1 MPMPAAISLPGIP
14 ASLLE
19 ALQAEARRQGLGVLA
34 LVGGAVRDA
43 LLHHEHRDPW
53 RGLPDLDLV
62 VEGSSE
68 RLAHGLRQHLG
79 PERVSELRVHGRF
92 GTVEMVVDG
101 VLLDLAQARQERYPA
116 PGENPVVEP
125 GPLLEDLARRDFSVN
140 AMALLLTPD
149 SGPAPDALPLS
160 TLLDPHGGRQH
171 LAQRQLM
178 FLHPSSVADDP
189 TRVIRAARYAA
200 RLGFSLAPQ
209 ALDQLQRTLQA
220 WPWRWRPGED
230 PASAPPALA
239 TRLRM
244 ELELLLERE
253 AWAAALGQLQAWG
266 ALVLLDPL
274 LQQHPRALQRRLHWA
289 ARLQLPLLSALV
301 AGAGAPMEL
310 AARLQLPHQ
319 QQRWLEELGFF
330 EAWLT
335 EQVLPEAWQAWSP
348 ARWCEALEARPWP
361 PEVVAL
367 AVCLQGPCWRPLLR
381 WWGRWRHVTPPC
393 SARELMATGLQPGP
407 QLGEALRR
415 LRLQR
420 LEAMR

>member
-1 MPMPAAISLPGIP
+1 MKFPGIP
-14 ASLLE
+14 QQLFDELN
-19 ALQAEARRQGLGVLA
+19 RQCLCMGGVRLA
-34 LVGGAVRDA
+34 IVGGAVRDA

-53 RGLPDLDLV
+53 CGLPDLDLV

-68 RLAHGLRQHLG
+68 NFALELRQRLG
-79 PERVSELRVHGRF
+79 MDRVTNMQVHGRF
-92 GTVEMVVDG
+92 GTVSMVVDG
-101 VLLDLAQARQERYPA
+101 VQLDLAQARQERYSA

-125 GPLLEDLARRDFSVN
+125 GSLLEDLARRDFSVN
-140 AMALLLTPD
+140 AMALLFTLD
-149 SGPAPDALPLS
+149 SGPAAGALPLS

-220 WPWRWRPGED
+220 WPWHWRPGDD

-253 AWAAALGQLQAWG
+253 AWAVALAQLQAWG

-274 LQQHPRALQRRLHWA
+274 LQQHPRALQRRLRWA

-301 AGAGAPMEL
+301 AGAGAPLEL

-319 QQRWLEELGFF
+319 QQRWLEELADFQ
-330 EAWLT
+330 AWLT

-348 ARWCEALEARPWP
+348 ALWCEALEARPWP
-361 PEVVAL
+361 SDVVAL

>member
-1 MPMPAAISLPGIP
+1 MSNPATISLPGIP
-14 ASLLE
+14 LALLE
-19 ALQAEARRQGLGVLA
+19 TVQEEARRQGLGVLA

-53 RGLPDLDLV
+53 LGLPDLDLV

-68 RLAHGLRQHLG
+68 RLAHGLRQQLG

-140 AMALLLTPD
+140 AMALLLTSD
-149 SGPAPDALPLS
+149 SGSANGSWPLS
-160 TLLDPHGGRQH
+160 ALLDPHGGCQH
-171 LAQRQLM
+171 LAERQLV
-178 FLHPSSVADDP
+178 FLHPNSVADDP

-209 ALDQLQRTLQA
+209 ALDQLRRTLQA
-220 WPWRWRPGED
+220 WPWSWRPGAD

-253 AWAAALGQLQAWG
+253 AWDQALTQLQAWG

-274 LQQHPRALQRRLHWA
+274 LQQEPRALQRCLRWA
-289 ARLQLPLLSALV
+289 ARLRIPLLSALV
-301 AGAGAPMEL
+301 AGAAAPQAL
-310 AARLQLPHQ
+310 AARLQLPQQ
-319 QQRWLEELGFF
+319 QQRWLEELGAFQNWF
-330 EAWLT
+330 A
-335 EQVLPEAWQAWSP
+335 EQVLSQPWQSWSP

-361 PEVVAL
+361 PDVVAL
-367 AVCLQGPCWRPLLR
+367 AVSLQGPCWRPLLR
-381 WWGRWRHVTPPC
+381 WWGRWRHVKPAR
-393 SARELMATGLQPGP
+393 SARELMAAGLHPGP
-407 QLGEALRR
+407 QLGEALRQS
-415 LRLQR
+415 RLQR
-420 LEAMR
+420 LEVMR